1 MGDTHDGSGCPMR
14 QRAFEDSIQTD
25 LAGKLTYGS
34 YLALDQIL
42 SAQHPV
48 SPTQPNGDAFHH
60 DEMLFIIQHQ
70 TSELWMKLVI
80 HELRAAIR
88 YIRQDRLGPCFKIMA
103 RVKQVQAQLFQQWAV
118 LETMTPNEYAKFR
131 SYLGPAS
138 GFQSHQYRTI
148 EFLLN
153 NKDPNALRVFAHRP
167 DLHDALRADLEAP
180 SVYDEFLRCL
190 ARKGYDVPASVIER
204 DFSQPYQPDASVE
217 SLFLKIYQ
225 DAEGPDGDWDAYEMC
240 EKLVD
245 IDEQFALWRFRHMKT
260 VERIIGFK
268 RGTGGSSGV
277 GFLKQ
282 AVEIHAFPE
291 LWAVRTRIGADG
303 AA

>member
-1 MGDTHDGSGCPMR
+1 MSGSDHPERSGAHQ
-14 QRAFEDSIQTD
+14 QRRFEESIETD
-25 LAGKLTYGS
+25 LTGRLTYGS
-34 YLALDQIL
+34 YLALDRIL
-42 SAQHPV
+42 NAQHPV
-48 SPTQPNGDAFHH
+48 SPAQPTGEPFHH

-80 HELRAAIR
+80 HELRSAIASIAA
-88 YIRQDRLGPCFKIMA
+88 DRLDPCFKILS
-103 RVKQVQAQLFQQWAV
+103 RVKQVQQQLFSQWAV

-138 GFQSHQYRTI
+138 GFQSAQYRTI

-153 NKDPNALRVFAHRP
+153 NKDANALRVFAHAPELHASLRE
-167 DLHDALRADLEAP
+167 DLNKP
-180 SVYDEFLRCL
+180 SIYDEFLRYL
-190 ARKGYDVPASVIER
+190 ARKGYEIPDRVIDR
-204 DFSQPYQPDASVE
+204 DFSAPYEPSAEVE
-217 SLFLKIYQ
+217 RAFLDIYRG
-225 DAEGPDGDWDAYEMC
+225 AEGASGDWNAYEMC

-277 GFLKQ
+277 GFLRQ
-282 AVEIHAFPE
+282 AVDIRAFPE
-291 LWAVRTRIGADG
+291 LWSVRTSIGA
-303 AA
+303 